1 MIKVI
6 VNTLSTE
13 TMYFES
19 DSDKLDEFTEALSKE
34 ESFLVCD
41 PHAGAVLVNPKNCAS
56 VLVSET

>member
-1 MIKVI
+1 MIRVI
-6 VNTLSTE
+6 VNTSTTE

-19 DSDKLDEFTEALSKE
+19 DNDKLDEFTEALNKQ

-41 PHAGAVLVNPKNCAS
+41 PHAGAVLINPKNCAS